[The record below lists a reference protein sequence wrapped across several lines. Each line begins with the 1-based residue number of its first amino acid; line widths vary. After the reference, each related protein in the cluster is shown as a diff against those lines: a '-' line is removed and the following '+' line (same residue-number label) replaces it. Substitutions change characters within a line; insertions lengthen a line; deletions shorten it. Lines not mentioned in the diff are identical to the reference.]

1 MKRFLGIVVLGLLF
15 FNISLS
21 VQAKQL
27 GSKSS
32 GFISSNLK
40 GKAFK
45 ITKGYKI
52 DNPENNRLKI

>member
-1 MKRFLGIVVLGLLF
+1 MKKILGIMVLCLLF

-21 VQAKQL
+21 VQANQL

-40 GKAFK
+40 GKEFNTAKRILLFSEK
-45 ITKGYKI
+45 
-52 DNPENNRLKI
+52 